1 MRVNIIH
8 YSSPGGENKNI
19 YRYTLSLYCAPLS
32 LATISFRDRI
42 RAGRTSM
49 IKDFNRD
56 EKKAL
61 IAVAKF
67 IASHDAKLNEGELEK
82 FDQLS
87 SQEGFGDFHELFAEV
102 DKEITSLVGLS
113 HAINKVTNRAIQE
126 EITEFAV
133 TMARADGFTSPGEHD
148 TIQYLC
154 RVWNIVL
161 KNSET

>member
-1 MRVNIIH
+1 
-8 YSSPGGENKNI
+8 
-19 YRYTLSLYCAPLS
+19 
-32 LATISFRDRI
+32 
-42 RAGRTSM
+42 M